1 MRDVG
6 QRVTEHD
13 FLTCHAFDVTDRLDE
28 IGVPTLAITGEY
40 DQLTPPEYHE
50 YLAEN
55 VWNGRYETIPDAAH
69 LAMVER
75 PDEFNERV
83 GQFLES
89 IDVV

>member
-1 MRDVG
+1 
-6 QRVTEHD
+6 
-13 FLTCHAFDVTDRLDE
+13 
-28 IGVPTLAITGEY
+28 
-40 DQLTPPEYHE
+40 
-50 YLAEN
+50 
-55 VWNGRYETIPDAAH
+55 VWNGRYEIIPDAAH